1 MATYCGILPWEIPWT
16 EKPGRLRVGYDLTT
30 KQQLFP
36 SLTETQECE
45 DKDSGFQFN
54 MSFPVSKQRI
64 HVFLQFH

>member
-1 MATYCGILPWEIPWT
+1 MATYYGTLPWEIPWT
-16 EKPGRLRVGYDLTT
+16 EKPGGLRVRHDLTT

-36 SLTETQECE
+36 SLIETQGCE

>member
-1 MATYCGILPWEIPWT
+1 MATYYGILPWKIPWT
-16 EKPGRLRVGYDLTT
+16 EKPGRLRVRHDLTT
-30 KQQLFP
+30 KQQQFP
-36 SLTETQECE
+36 SLIETQGCE